1 MTSPPG
7 ENERPGVYAR
17 LAEEAEIRHVVHTP
31 SRAARWLGRAIVLAM
46 VAGVVLAAL
55 RANPW

>member
-7 ENERPGVYAR
+7 DTERPGVYAR
-17 LAEEAEIRHVVHTP
+17 LAEEAEIRHVRHTP
-31 SRAARWLGRAIVLAM
+31 TRASRWIGWGICLALAI
-46 VAGVVLAAL
+46 GVVVAAL